1 MKKRN
6 AVLAIFFGVIT
17 LVSLCPAALSAN
29 PAPAAVAAPKAGAPT
44 QPAAIA
50 QGAEVHASGDAA
62 AAEHAAGSD
71 AFSFAETIAHHLSD
85 APLWKLELAGYDIS
99 ITKRVVMLFI
109 AAALLVLILVPAAR
123 RIAKDPYKK
132 PSRFT
137 GFIEVLVNFI
147 RHDVA
152 HASLGHHSHPYE
164 PYLLTLFFFILI
176 SNLLGLIPSLG
187 EIYVFVGQATG
198 LLHAHAGHADS
209 LSLPL
214 AEKLWP
220 GITAT
225 GDIAV
230 TATLAIFTFLVVLLS
245 GFAYQ
250 GVLFIRNIVPDGI
263 PLLLWPIMWPIEFIG
278 LFTKPFALAIRLLAN
293 MTAGHMIILVL
304 LGFIFQ
310 FQSYFIA
317 PVSIAGAIAIYL
329 LEIFVAFLQAYI
341 FTFLTSLFI
350 SQVQHRH

>member
-1 MKKRN
+1 MKKRSTIL
-6 AVLAIFFGVIT
+6 AVLSGVFFVFLFAGAV
-17 LVSLCPAALSAN
+17 VAN
-29 PAPAAVAAPKAGAPT
+29 PALPPADAAKAGAAADPAPAGAAPQAAPAAVAA
-44 QPAAIA
+44 
-50 QGAEVHASGDAA
+50 HDAA
-62 AAEHAAGSD
+62 PQ
-71 AFSFAETIAHHLSD
+71 AFNFAETIAHHLSD
-85 APLWKLELAGYDIS
+85 APLWQLDLAGYDIS
-99 ITKRVVMLFI
+99 ITKRVVMLFL
-109 AAALLVLILVPAAR
+109 AAGLLVLVLVPVAR
-123 RIAKDPYKK
+123 RIARNPYQK

-152 HASLGHHSHPYE
+152 HASLGHHAHPYE

-187 EIYVFVGQATG
+187 ELYVFAGQATG
-198 LLHAHAGHADS
+198 LLHAHSGHADS
-209 LSLPL
+209 LTLPL

-230 TATLAIFTFLVVLLS
+230 TATLAVFTFLVILIS

-310 FQSYFIA
+310 FQSYFVVPI
-317 PVSIAGAIAIYL
+317 SISGSIAIYL